1 MEKFKGNQERK
12 PEFKGPIK
20 DFLLGKV
27 LIKKFGEEA
36 LDENA
41 GLILSAMAARAES
54 PDPISG
60 QIEALTEELD
70 SCGSI
75 DELIIVARANG
86 IELTENDLKEARL
99 QPPEY

>member
-1 MEKFKGNQERK
+1 MEKFKINQKEET

-41 GLILSAMAARAES
+41 GLVLSAMAAKAES
-54 PDPISG
+54 PDPISEK
-60 QIEALTEELD
+60 IEALTEELD
-70 SCGSI
+70 SCSSI
-75 DELIIVARANG
+75 DELTIVARANG
-86 IELTENDLKEARL
+86 VELTEDDLKEAHL
-99 QPPEY
+99 QILP